1 MINLKNITK
10 TYNIKQNKIEVLH
23 QISVKFESGK
33 FIAIMGPSGSGKT
46 TLLNII
52 GGIDKMTDGEY
63 YFNDIPVHKLNI
75 SKLHEFR
82 KKNIGFVFQNYN
94 LLDDCTIFEN
104 VELPLRIRNIKKAD
118 RIRKVT
124 DLLNI
129 FGISEC
135 AKKFPSQL
143 SGGEQQRC
151 SLARAIVAEN
161 KLLLAD
167 EPTGAL
173 DSQNG
178 KEVMNI
184 LTKLNKEQKLT
195 IILVTH
201 DQKIADYADKIF
213 YIKDGKII
221 G

>member
-1 MINLKNITK
+1 MINLQNITK
-10 TYNIKQNKIEVLH
+10 TYDKKIEVLH
-23 QISVKFESGK
+23 QISLNIEDGE

-52 GGIDKMTDGEY
+52 GGIDKMTDGSY
-63 YFNDIPVHKLNI
+63 YFDEIPVHKLNA

-82 KKNIGFVFQNYN
+82 KKNVGFIFQNYN

-104 VELPLRIRNIKKAD
+104 VELPLRIRNVKKVDRIKK
-118 RIRKVT
+118 VL
-124 DLLNI
+124 DLLST
-129 FGISEC
+129 FGIDEH

-151 SLARAIVAEN
+151 SLARAIIAEN

-184 LTKLNKEQKLT
+184 LIKLNKEQKIT

-201 DQKIADYADKIF
+201 DQKIAEYADRII
-213 YIKDGKII
+213 YIKDGKIF